1 MYKLIL
7 SIMLAVGCVMLSA
20 QQMDELMAM
29 HALFQAKNAAN
40 RAAHAAAQQVDRKRL
55 SLGERWIDEARAEAV
70 ARYYLQENLQLD
82 DTLQPLPESFWQSQ
96 VEWLVFDV
104 INGDETFPYL
114 YQNDM
119 YRVSEKLERPGVVLI
134 IALEYP
140 RTFSLIEPIRWEL
153 KAVAELY
160 VP

>member
-55 SLGERWIDEARAEAV
+55 SLGERWIDEARAPLLDFTCKKICSLMT
-70 ARYYLQENLQLD
+70 RYSRFLNRFGNRK
-82 DTLQPLPESFWQSQ
+82 S
-96 VEWLVFDV
+96 
-104 INGDETFPYL
+104 NGWCS
-114 YQNDM
+114 M
-119 YRVSEKLERPGVVLI
+119 
-134 IALEYP
+134 
-140 RTFSLIEPIRWEL
+140 
-153 KAVAELY
+153 
-160 VP
+160 